1 MAAFPKATW
10 TVAMKKLLLAAS
22 ITALSATAIA
32 EHKVP
37 ANYGYLGL
45 HLSQHYFDLGGHIAP
60 PDVEEGLMP
69 GAQFGIRFK
78 DQWSI
83 QGWWGEGDMDLEAGG
98 GDVKFTHYFISARH
112 HYQDSDWLG
121 FEPYT
126 GAAVG
131 QLEIDGNEET
141 LGAFEMGL
149 QRGLSKHFVLDLGA
163 RPSYSFDNERWDG
176 EVYAAI
182 NFVIGSDSSES
193 GDNNRQ
199 PAEVVERAA
208 EQAGQKASEVA
219 EEAKAAVVA
228 AIDSDGDGVA
238 DALDKCADT
247 SAGAKVD
254 ESGCNVVLTEDIR
267 ETLYV
272 QFSTAGS
279 TVAEAS
285 MAEIGRI
292 ANLMRE
298 FPDVQLLLEGHT
310 DSSGSADLNLRLSQ
324 QRAAAVKQVLI
335 DRFSID
341 GSRIDTIGRGEDAP
355 AFSNDTAEGRAKN
368 RRVEAVLKA
377 QRTVTQ

>member
-1 MAAFPKATW
+1 MEQYKAIVAPSPKATW

-22 ITALSATAIA
+22 ITALSVTAIA

-98 GDVKFTHYFISARH
+98 GDVEFTHYFISARH
-112 HYQDSDWLG
+112 HYQDTDWLG

-131 QLEIDGNEET
+131 QLEIEGNEET

-176 EVYAAI
+176 EIYAAI
-182 NFVIGSDSSES
+182 NFVIGGDDAES
-193 GDNNRQ
+193 GGSDPQ
-199 PAEVVERAA
+199 PAQIVERAT
-208 EQAGQKASEVA
+208 EQVKV
-219 EEAKAAVVA
+219 AVV
-228 AIDSDGDGVA
+228 DSDGDGVA
-238 DALDKCADT
+238 DPADKCPDT

-272 QFSTAGS
+272 QFNVGGT

-292 ANLMRE
+292 AELMRE

-310 DSSGSADLNLRLSQ
+310 DSTGGADLNLRLSQ
-324 QRAAAVKQVLI
+324 QRAAAVKQVLV
-335 DRFSID
+335 DRFSVN
-341 GSRIDTIGRGEDAP
+341 GSRIDTVGRGQDAP

-377 QRTVTQ
+377 QRTLTQ

>member
-1 MAAFPKATW
+1 
-10 TVAMKKLLLAAS
+10 MKKLLLAAS
-22 ITALSATAIA
+22 ITALSTAAIA
-32 EHKVP
+32 DNKVP

-60 PDVEEGLMP
+60 ADYDEGLIP
-69 GAQFGIRFK
+69 GAQFGLRFK

-83 QGWWGEGDMDLEAGG
+83 QGWWGEADMDLEAGG
-98 GDVKFTHYFISARH
+98 GEDEFTHYFISARH
-112 HYQDSDWLG
+112 HYRDASWVG

-131 QLEIDGNEET
+131 QLQIEGNEET
-141 LGAFEMGL
+141 LGAFEFGL
-149 QRGLSKHFVLDLGA
+149 QRGLSKSFVLDLGV

-176 EVYAAI
+176 EVYAAL

-193 GDNNRQ
+193 SSDRQ
-199 PAEVVERAA
+199 PAEVVERVA
-208 EQAGQKASEVA
+208 EQTEQKAGQLA
-219 EEAKAAVVA
+219 EEAKAAVIA
-228 AIDSDGDGVA
+228 AVDSDGDGVA
-238 DALDKCADT
+238 DPLDKCPDT
-247 SAGAKVD
+247 NAGAKVD

-272 QFSTAGS
+272 QFSTGGS

-285 MAEIGRI
+285 MADIGRI
-292 ANLMRE
+292 AERMRE

-310 DSSGSADLNLRLSQ
+310 DSSGGADLNRRLSQ
-324 QRAAAVKQVLI
+324 LRAEAVKQVLV

-341 GSRIDTIGRGEDAP
+341 GSRIEAVGRGEDAP

-377 QRTVTQ
+377 QRTVNQ